1 MGSEMCIR
9 DRFNAV
15 ALLLSLIGFSNE
27 EIRTE
32 QGLSA
37 LDIILNLI
45 SGFVAIVTAIL
56 GGIWMTNYKR
66 KGVHL
71 VLLGILIGFLLSIA
85 LSLTGSTDTAAQ
97 DLDLNENAVSALVVG
112 VSAVCNAVC
121 ALIVAIPLMVS
132 NNGLDDSKLF
142 G

>member
-1 MGSEMCIR
+1 MM
-9 DRFNAV
+9 
-15 ALLLSLIGFSNE
+15 
-27 EIRTE
+27 
-32 QGLSA
+32 
-37 LDIILNLI
+37 
-45 SGFVAIVTAIL
+45 
-56 GGIWMTNYKR
+56 NYKR

-71 VLLGILIGFLLSIA
+71 VLLGIFIGFLLSIA
-85 LSLTGSTDTAAQ
+85 LSLTGSTDVAAQ

-112 VSAVCNAVC
+112 ISAVCNAVC